1 MKSGRFMLRVKSSLS
16 AKRVKQ
22 DPAFIPLMEDA
33 VRMKVASPLAARVYK
48 ELGIRNVGI
57 YRKMTGRAKGLLKEG
72 ISEADIEVVLRREY
86 GSVEKVV
93 ISAPGSEIILRKE
106 NGPVEKVVISAPGS
120 EIILRKEYDP
130 VEMFVISAP
139 GSEII
144 LRKEYDPVE
153 MFVISTGKIYPVREV
168 PVVTLYHAAV
178 YINSA

>member
-1 MKSGRFMLRVKSSLS
+1 
-16 AKRVKQ
+16 
-22 DPAFIPLMEDA
+22 
-33 VRMKVASPLAARVYK
+33 MKVASPLAARVYK

-106 NGPVEKVVISAPGS
+106 
-120 EIILRKEYDP
+120 
-130 VEMFVISAP
+130 
-139 GSEII
+139 
-144 LRKEYDPVE
+144 YDPVE

-168 PVVTLYHAAV
+168 PVVTLYYAAV